1 MKTKSS
7 LLDTLPI
14 FETMPDCWHV
24 LTGATTA
31 PNGYVL
37 IANGEIS
44 FSPDKKRKTGLLIET
59 L

>member
-7 LLDTLPI
+7 LLDTLPV
-14 FETMPDCWHV
+14 FLTMPDGWHV
-24 LTGATTA
+24 LNGATTA

-37 IANGEIS
+37 IAIGEIS